1 MRTERAARPTLESLE
16 GRNLQSGVVSPA
28 TSSHALACIEP
39 DDYRTPVSAFQGG
52 CNAGW
57 STADRNIIAI
67 LIG

>member
-16 GRNLQSGVVSPA
+16 GRDLQSGVVSPA
-28 TSSHALACIEP
+28 TSSHALASIEP

-52 CNAGW
+52 CNAGG